1 MKKFLCLFLISS
13 CIATSF
19 AACGKNEEAVSGA
32 DSSVSESSEITESST
47 VSVEESSFEAESTS
61 EAESEF
67 VEDSSEESGAEDSEF
82 EDSLEE
88 SSFEAESTSE
98 AESEFIEDSSEES
111 GAEDSAFEDSLEESS
126 TEAVLSIE
134 GSVSEEA
141 MELVGYWTDGVGDSF
156 IFSGDGTGKL
166 KIENYSQDLVWSA
179 TADTISIKVDFG
191 GQIADYCKDTPY
203 TINGDELIITM
214 AYGDVVFKKA

>member
-47 VSVEESSFEAESTS
+47 VSV
-61 EAESEF
+61 
-67 VEDSSEESGAEDSEF
+67 
-82 EDSLEE
+82 EE